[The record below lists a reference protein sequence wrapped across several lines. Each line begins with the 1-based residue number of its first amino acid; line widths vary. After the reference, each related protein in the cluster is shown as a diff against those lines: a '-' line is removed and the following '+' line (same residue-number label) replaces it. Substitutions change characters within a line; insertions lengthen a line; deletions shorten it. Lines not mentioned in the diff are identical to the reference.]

1 MEYISLLGIVLGM
14 VVFIGMMFKGF
25 HVAISGICAALVLA
39 LTSGSDPIEI
49 MTGTW
54 ASGFAGYMQSMFLV
68 FLFGALFGRLLNDC
82 GGSKRIAIALYR
94 FFSSRKHG
102 DQRFY
107 AVCFLIAMYAILIYA
122 GVSGM
127 IVVFAVYNIA
137 YELFRRLD
145 VPWNMY
151 GYGGVSGVAIF
162 WVAGSLQVANVSAA
176 DVCGVTTM
184 AAPVMSI
191 VATVVFYL
199 VLLVIVKWDLI
210 HYDKRSMGF
219 FPMGQRIYE
228 ERGEDPN
235 AALDDTTGLPGLV
248 PSVLPIVIMVV
259 MAGMGVNVAFAM
271 FVGCII
277 ISAIMFKRYT
287 NFKDTLTQGIVSCFG
302 PSCGVSVT
310 SAMATVIKVVPGF
323 AIITDLLT
331 VFPPLIQGVL
341 IISLVTFCASS
352 SGAAIQSMGPE
363 VLQLFGA
370 AGLGPAASARLMT
383 IAAFTGCPPHSAGIA
398 NVCALCRIDYKDAL
412 YVYFKGSMIPGF
424 CALVSAIVLIRLGIM
439 F

>member
-25 HVAISGICAALVLA
+25 HVAIAGICAAVVLA
-39 LTSGSDPIEI
+39 VTSGSNPIEM
-49 MTGTW
+49 MTQTW
-54 ASGFAGYMQSMFLV
+54 ASGFSGYMKSMFLV

-82 GGSKRIAIALYR
+82 GGAKRIAIALYR

-137 YELFRRLD
+137 YELFRRLN

-176 DVCGVTTM
+176 EVCGVTTM
-184 AAPVMSI
+184 AAPVISI

-199 VLLVIVKWDLI
+199 VLLLIVKWDLV
-210 HYDKRSMGF
+210 HYDKRNMGF
-219 FPMGQRIYE
+219 FPMGKRIYE

-235 AALDDTTGLPGLV
+235 AALDDITGLPGLL
-248 PSVLPIVIMVV
+248 PSVLPIVIMVI
-259 MAGMGVNVAFAM
+259 MAGIGIDVAFSM
-271 FVGCII
+271 FIGCVII
-277 ISAIMFKRYT
+277 TALMFKRYD
-287 NFKDTLTQGIVSCFG
+287 NLKDTITQGIVSCFG

-310 SAMATVIKVVPGF
+310 SAMATVIKAVPGF
-323 AIITDLLT
+323 GIVTGFLG

-341 IISLVTFCASS
+341 IIALVTFCASS

-363 VLQLFGA
+363 VLQLFST
-370 AGLGPAASARLMT
+370 AGLNPAASARLMT
-383 IAAFTGCPPHSAGIA
+383 IAAFTGCPPHSAGVA

-412 YVYFKGSMIPGF
+412 YVYFKGSMISGF
-424 CALVSAIVLIRLGIM
+424 CALVAAVVLIQFGIM